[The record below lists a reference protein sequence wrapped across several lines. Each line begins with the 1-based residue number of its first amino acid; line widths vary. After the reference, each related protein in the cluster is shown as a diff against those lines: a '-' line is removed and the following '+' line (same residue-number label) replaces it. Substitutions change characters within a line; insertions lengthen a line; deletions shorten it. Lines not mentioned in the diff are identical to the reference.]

1 MELFVNLTGEVA
13 AKALDGLAARQ
24 RALSNN
30 IANVETPGFQSGDVP
45 FEAELRAARDRAKT
59 DPVRWDGD
67 LPLSLSTE
75 TQPSESLRADGN
87 GVNIDRE
94 VVKLSEN
101 TLTYE
106 GLTRAMRMRGELM
119 RSAISEGKK

>member
-24 RALSNN
+24 RALTNN
-30 IANVETPGFQSGDVP
+30 VANVETPGFQPSDVP
-45 FEAELRAARDRAKT
+45 FEAELRAARDRAKS
-59 DPVRWDGD
+59 DSVRWSGD

-75 TQPSESLRADGN
+75 TQASESVRADGN

-94 VVKLSEN
+94 VVKLTEN
-101 TLTYE
+101 SLTYE
-106 GLTRAMRMRGELM
+106 GLTRAMKMRGELM
-119 RSAISEGKK
+119 RAAISEGKK

>member
-30 IANVETPGFQSGDVP
+30 IANVETPGFQPGDVP

-59 DPVRWDGD
+59 DPVRWEGD

-75 TQPSESLRADGN
+75 TQASESLRADGN

-119 RSAISEGKK
+119 RAAISEGKK

>member
-24 RALSNN
+24 RALTNN
-30 IANVETPGFQSGDVP
+30 IANVETPGFQPSDVP
-45 FEAELRAARDRAKT
+45 FEAELRAARDRAVA
-59 DPVRWDGD
+59 DPVHWNGD

-75 TQPSESLRADGN
+75 TQHSESVRPDGN

-101 TLTYE
+101 GLTYE
-106 GLTRAMRMRGELM
+106 SLARAMRMRGELM
-119 RSAISEGKK
+119 RTAVSEGKK

>member
-13 AKALDGLAARQ
+13 GKALDGLAARQ
-24 RALSNN
+24 RALTNN
-30 IANVETPGFQSGDVP
+30 IANVETPGFQPSDVP
-45 FEAELRAARDRAKT
+45 FEAELKAARDRAQA
-59 DPVRWDGD
+59 DPIRFTGD

-75 TQPSESLRADGN
+75 TQQSESVRADGN

-101 TLTYE
+101 ALTYE
-106 GLTRAMRMRGELM
+106 SVARAMRMRGELL
-119 RSAISEGKK
+119 RTAISEGKK